1 MSQAVRAQTLACDQ
15 TPEQEL
21 IARILA
27 GERKLFHDLVRP
39 HERAV
44 YALAFSVLRN
54 HADTEEAA
62 QETMVK
68 ALTRLDQ
75 LSSAEKFKSWL
86 MQIAINEA
94 RLKRRQAH
102 RHLFQPLE
110 LEGTEDDRPVPRDF
124 AEWRDNPH
132 EALERAEVREKVAKA
147 MAGLPQMYR
156 EMFILRDVEQLS
168 VTECS
173 ELLGISQQTV
183 KIRLHRARLMLRE
196 RLAPVFKK
204 TWLER
209 MFPGKRRNPW

>member
-1 MSQAVRAQTLACDQ
+1 MSQTLRAEPLASACS
-15 TPEQEL
+15 PEQEL

-27 GERKLFHDLVRP
+27 GERKLFHELVRP
-39 HERAV
+39 YERAV

-54 HADTEEAA
+54 HADAEEAA

-68 ALTRLDQ
+68 AFTRLEQ
-75 LSSAEKFKSWL
+75 LSAAEKFKPWL
-86 MQIAINEA
+86 LQIAVNEA

-102 RHLFQPLE
+102 GHLFQPLE
-110 LEGTEDDRPVPRDF
+110 LEGTEDEKPIPCNF

-132 EALERAEVREKVAKA
+132 EALERAEVREKVGKA
-147 MAGLPQMYR
+147 LAGLPQSYR
-156 EMFILRDVEQLS
+156 EMFVLRDVEQLS

-173 ELLGISQQTV
+173 ELLGVSQQVV
-183 KIRLHRARLMLRE
+183 KTRLHRARLMLRE

-209 MFPGKRRNPW
+209 MFAGKRRNPW